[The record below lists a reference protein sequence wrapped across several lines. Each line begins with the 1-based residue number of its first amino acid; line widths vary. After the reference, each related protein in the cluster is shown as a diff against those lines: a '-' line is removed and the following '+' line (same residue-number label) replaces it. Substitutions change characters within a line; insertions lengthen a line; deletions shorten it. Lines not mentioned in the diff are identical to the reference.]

1 MNRINIRNLLVS
13 SIISLT
19 VIQAFGQTTM
29 PDELTKSPIREQI
42 EYIEKK
48 TRIYDN
54 FRAIREDMFQ
64 KINKNVLDTLSAEK
78 GRVTDLTKLTAALN
92 VKNDSLN
99 VLLESARNDLA
110 KVTSSK
116 NKISVLGLEINK
128 KAYNGIMWSL
138 VGGLLFIM
146 ALGFLIFRRN
156 LVVLNRTE
164 KDLKELKDEFE
175 AYKQFSRQAREKLE
189 MDNFRALQKLKGK

>member
-1 MNRINIRNLLVS
+1 MKDHMKKIALLFAVL
-13 SIISLT
+13 SLT
-19 VIQAFGQTTM
+19 FSNVSGQTKT
-29 PDELTKSPIREQI
+29 PDELETGTIREQI
-42 EYIEKK
+42 EHIEKK

-54 FRAIREDMFQ
+54 FRAVREDMFQ
-64 KINKNVLDTLSAEK
+64 KINRNVLDTLSAQK
-78 GRVTDLTKLTAALN
+78 GRVTDLTKLTTSLN
-92 VKNDSLN
+92 AKNDSLN
-99 VLLESARNDLA
+99 VLLESTRNDLA
-110 KVTSSK
+110 RVTSSK

-128 KAYNGIMWSL
+128 KAYNSIMWSL
-138 VGGLLFIM
+138 VGGLLVLM
-146 ALGFLIFRRN
+146 AMGFLIFKRN

>member
-1 MNRINIRNLLVS
+1 MKDPMNKIALLFVAL
-13 SIISLT
+13 SLT
-19 VIQAFGQTTM
+19 FSNVSGQTKT
-29 PDELTKSPIREQI
+29 PDELETGTIREQI
-42 EYIEKK
+42 EHIEKK

-54 FRAIREDMFQ
+54 FRAVREDMFQ
-64 KINKNVLDTLSAEK
+64 KINRNVLDTLSAQK
-78 GRVTDLTKLTAALN
+78 GRVTDLTNLTTSLN
-92 VKNDSLN
+92 AKNDSLD
-99 VLLESARNDLA
+99 VLLESTRNDLA
-110 KVTSSK
+110 RVTSSK

-138 VGGLLFIM
+138 VGGLLVLM
-146 ALGFLIFRRN
+146 AMGFLIFRRN